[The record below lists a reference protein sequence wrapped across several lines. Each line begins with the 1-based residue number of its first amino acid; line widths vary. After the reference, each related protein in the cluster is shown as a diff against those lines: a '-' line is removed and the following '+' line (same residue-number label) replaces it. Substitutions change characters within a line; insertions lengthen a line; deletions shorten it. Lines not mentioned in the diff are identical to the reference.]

1 MNKAEIAY
9 TPLRQMEFTK
19 EEVQFLN
26 DNFNDIYY
34 ALNVEDMTKEGQA
47 LFFGIQEKFS
57 KEARK

>member
-1 MNKAEIAY
+1 
-9 TPLRQMEFTK
+9 MEFTK
-19 EEVQFLN
+19 DEVQFMN